1 MNTYT
6 KKQVEQHNKPDDC
19 WLIINNHI
27 YDVTEFALSHPGGKQ
42 LLYSVAGQDATDYF
56 YELHREEILL
66 EVGDEYV
73 VGELVDSKL

>member
-6 KKQVEQHNKPDDC
+6 VEEVGKHNKEGDC
-19 WLIINNHI
+19 WLIIDHKV
-27 YDVTEFALSHPGGKQ
+27 YDVTEFANIHPGGKQ
-42 LLYSVAGQDATDYF
+42 LLYSVGGQDATEYF

-73 VGELVDSKL
+73 IGTLVSSKL